1 MNLTSGALAK
11 ICNGEEVSDPILQ
24 VLGHKPIQG
33 SGQERSAVT
42 FRMSFSNFLFV
53 NFSRYRLLLSDGKF
67 SNSFSMLA
75 TQLNN
80 LIHEN
85 QLSQYS
91 IIRVKKHICNSVN
104 AASKKVVVILELEVL
119 KPGSEVGERIGSPVT
134 IGADGKVPA
143 SANQNANPNAGAAAK
158 RPAGPVAKQDQPP
171 IKTTPASTT
180 RSVLTPR
187 STTTPSGAPIA
198 PISSITPY
206 QNKWTIKA
214 RITSKTDIK
223 TWNKPSGSGK
233 LFSMDLMD
241 ESGEIRITAF
251 KDQCDAFY
259 EKATVGKVYY
269 IANCSV
275 KNANKAYSKL
285 NNDYEL
291 TFKDNGTFDLC
302 DDDSDI
308 PTINYNFVGINDLN
322 SVSRDTYCDVIGVCK
337 SSGDLVD
344 LQTKAGKN
352 LTKREIVLMDRT
364 ATCVSL
370 TLWGN
375 TAQNFN
381 GVGNPI
387 VAAKNAKVSGMSL
400 KLDFHKNALF
410 SLHRLQRSDTLRK
423 RNPH

>member
-42 FRMSFSNFLFV
+42 FRMSFSNFLFF

-119 KPGSEVGERIGSPVT
+119 KPGSEVGERLGSPVT

-387 VAAKNAKVSGMSL
+387 VAAKNAKVSGWSL
-400 KLDFHKNALF
+400 N
-410 SLHRLQRSDTLRK
+410 
-423 RNPH
+423 

>member
-1 MNLTSGALAK
+1 
-11 ICNGEEVSDPILQ
+11 
-24 VLGHKPIQG
+24 
-33 SGQERSAVT
+33 
-42 FRMSFSNFLFV
+42 MSFFNFLFIH
-53 NFSRYRLLLSDGKF
+53 FSRYRLLLSDGMF
-67 SNSFSMLA
+67 SISFSMLA

-85 QLSQYS
+85 KLSQYS
-91 IIRVKKHICNSVN
+91 IIRVKKHVCNSVN

-119 KPGSEVGERIGSPVT
+119 KPGSEVGERLGSPVT

-158 RPAGPVAKQDQPP
+158 RPGSPVAIQDQPP
-171 IKTTPASTT
+171 IKTTP
-180 RSVLTPR
+180 RSI
-187 STTTPSGAPIA
+187 PSDLPIA

-214 RITSKTDIK
+214 RVTSKTDVK

-251 KDQCDAFY
+251 KNQCDAFY
-259 EKATVGKVYY
+259 EKATVGKVFY

-275 KNANKAYSKL
+275 KHANKTYNKL

-302 DDDSDI
+302 EDDSDI
-308 PTINYNFVGINDLN
+308 PTKNYNFVGINDLN

-337 SSGDLVD
+337 SAGELVD
-344 LQTKAGKN
+344 LQSKAGKN

-381 GVGNPI
+381 GVGNPV
-387 VAAKNAKVSGMSL
+387 VAAKNAKVSGKRQRVS
-400 KLDFHKNALF
+400 LDF
-410 SLHRLQRSDTLRK
+410 Q
-423 RNPH
+423 